1 MRIIEWAFDQEVP
14 TAEKLVLVYL
24 AFNASSEGI
33 GHLDRVNL
41 ASSTGYKNRSIQR
54 LLKSLRDSGHLRNH
68 GIWYVLGD
76 INQDKKFEAL
86 EHLPEQPVQ
95 IVNSTD
101 TVPVSTSIPV
111 DTDAIAQAV
120 GDHVIDQFANF
131 EHRINE
137 SLARLATFHVEHEP
151 EPEPPDPVIENPLY
165 DQLLGGGMAITRAY
179 ALSKADLEMGEDTG
193 PPVGDAD
200 GTALRSA
207 WADLKMGKDTGH
219 MPDYQQ
225 VFVDAGEDGYADDEP
240 GRYERILDILH
251 GSDAGDA
258 DGNALRSAWALIE
271 LQENKHTVKGEQAA
285 FLLLYPQIV
294 AAAKANVGKLS
305 ISDFCNAK
313 RAAQGGAPWDQELS
327 PVDKDDPALELEIGV
342 MLAEIDAT
350 GNLQCQVQPRT
361 TEKRDDGTVV
371 QETLLGFHRRV
382 RAKHNQML
390 QLKEMEIV

>member
-179 ALSKADLEMGEDTG
+179 ALSKADLEMGKEAEKEE
-193 PPVGDAD
+193 PP
-200 GTALRSA
+200 LE
-207 WADLKMGKDTGH
+207 
-219 MPDYQQ
+219 
-225 VFVDAGEDGYADDEP
+225 DAGENGYADDEP

-258 DGNALRSAWALIE
+258 DGTALRSAWALIE
-271 LQENKHTVKGEQAA
+271 LQENKHTVKGEKDA

-305 ISDFCNAK
+305 ISDFCDAK

>member
-14 TAEKLVLVYL
+14 TAEQLVLVYL

-76 INQDKKFEAL
+76 INQDKKLEAL
-86 EHLPEQPVQ
+86 EQLPAPVQ

-101 TVPVSTSIPV
+101 TVPVSTPV
-111 DTDAIAQAV
+111 IIDIDAIAQAV

-165 DQLLGGGMAITRAY
+165 QQLLDSNLTPERAY
-179 ALSKADLEMGEDTG
+179 ALSEADLKMGEDTG
-193 PPVGDAD
+193 
-200 GTALRSA
+200 R
-207 WADLKMGKDTGH
+207 

-258 DGNALRSAWALIE
+258 DGTALRSAWALIE
-271 LQENKHTVKGEQAA
+271 LQENKHTVKGEQDA

-305 ISDFCNAK
+305 ISDFCDAK

-327 PVDKDDPALELEIGV
+327 PVDKDNPELELEIGV

-382 RAKHNQML
+382 RAKHNQMQ